1 MIEIMYGEPSNTTI
15 LQKKE
20 NVNPSL
26 ARLEQKIIELEN
38 KIEYQD
44 RKIKRLEMIQRQT
57 IRSMK
62 HTNSDLNS
70 LMNDRYYD

>member
-26 ARLEQKIIELEN
+26 ARLGQKIIELEN

-44 RKIKRLEMIQRQT
+44 RKIKDW
-57 IRSMK
+57 K
-62 HTNSDLNS
+62 
-70 LMNDRYYD
+70 